1 MRAAS
6 KLITYSACL
15 LLLACAPNVAPKNFE
30 ARFAKGVAAYD
41 AGAYEDAF
49 AYWLPL
55 ADNYDLAAMRNIGHL
70 YRLGQG
76 VAQNSKKA
84 LSYYKR
90 AAIIGYAPAQYNLG
104 MMYWQADGVA
114 YDRDEAS
121 KWLSMAAQ
129 QAYPRARAWQERQN
143 MTMTPMPDAPTRGG
157 EK

>member
-1 MRAAS
+1 
-6 KLITYSACL
+6 
-15 LLLACAPNVAPKNFE
+15 
-30 ARFAKGVAAYD
+30 
-41 AGAYEDAF
+41 
-49 AYWLPL
+49 
-55 ADNYDLAAMRNIGHL
+55 
-70 YRLGQG
+70 

-129 QAYPRARAWQERQN
+129 QAYPPARAWQERQN